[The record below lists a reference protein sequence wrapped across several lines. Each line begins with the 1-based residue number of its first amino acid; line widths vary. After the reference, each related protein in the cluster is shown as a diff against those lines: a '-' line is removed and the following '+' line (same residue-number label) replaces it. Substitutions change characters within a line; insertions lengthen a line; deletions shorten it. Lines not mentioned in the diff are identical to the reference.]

1 MQVNE
6 GVGKTR
12 EPRTILQPEAGAMTH
27 MLRFALA
34 VIFAIAAATPALPA
48 ENWPDSFS
56 AYLASVR
63 KTIKTI
69 DMDGYLSVVKNPDGA
84 LLIDVRED
92 YEYKAGHIPGLI
104 NIPRGLLEF
113 QIWRTM
119 GYPDKVDMNR
129 KIVVQCRTG
138 GRATLAA
145 ADLKAIGFTD
155 VTAVIMNIE
164 QWERSGKPWVQLSA
178 TTPGSR

>member
-1 MQVNE
+1 LIQVNA
-6 GVGKTR
+6 GQAPKRKLPTNPSAR
-12 EPRTILQPEAGAMTH
+12 EADVMIRRLH
-27 MLRFALA
+27 
-34 VIFAIAAATPALPA
+34 FAIAVISVLVAAAPSFAA

-56 AYLASVR
+56 AYLANVR
-63 KTIKTI
+63 KTITTMS
-69 DMDGYLSVVKNPDGA
+69 MDGYLSAVKNPDGA

-92 YEYKAGHIPGLI
+92 YEYKAGHVPGPI

-113 QIWRTM
+113 QIWRTL
-119 GYPDKVDMNR
+119 GYPEKVDMNR

-145 ADLKAIGFTD
+145 ADLKAIGFSD

-164 QWERSGKPWVQLSA
+164 EWEKSGKPWV
-178 TTPGSR
+178 R

>member
-1 MQVNE
+1 MI
-6 GVGKTR
+6 R
-12 EPRTILQPEAGAMTH
+12 R
-27 MLRFALA
+27 LRFA
-34 VIFAIAAATPALPA
+34 AAAILVLVAAAPSFAA

-56 AYLASVR
+56 AYLAKVR
-63 KTIKTI
+63 KTITTVG
-69 DMDGYLSVVKNPDGA
+69 MDGYLSVVKNPDGA

-92 YEYKAGHIPGLI
+92 HEYKAGHVPGPI
-104 NIPRGLLEF
+104 NIPRGVLEF
-113 QIWRTM
+113 QIWRTL
-119 GYPDKVDMNR
+119 GYPEKVDMNR

-164 QWERSGKPWVQLSA
+164 DWEKNGKPWVK
-178 TTPGSR
+178 